1 MKKEFKNLFEL
12 AEAVGNRDPR
22 VMTDDGKFRKD
33 LPSFGGSA
41 PDDMEDVLS
50 WDNEMILLG
59 DAQRDE
65 VKIIGRNLIFI

>member
-12 AEAVGNRDPR
+12 ADAVGDRDPR
-22 VMTDDGKFRKD
+22 VMTEDGKFRKD
-33 LPSFGGSA
+33 LPTFGGSP
-41 PDDMEDVLS
+41 PDDMENVLS

-59 DAQRDE
+59 DDKRDK